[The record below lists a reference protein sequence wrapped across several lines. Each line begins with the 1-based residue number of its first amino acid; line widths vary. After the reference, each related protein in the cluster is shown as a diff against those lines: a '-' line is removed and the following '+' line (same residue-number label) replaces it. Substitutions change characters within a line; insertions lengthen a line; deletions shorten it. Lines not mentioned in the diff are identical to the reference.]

1 MIRSELVLRVA
12 ARHPGMTR
20 AAAEAAVDAMLG
32 RIAEALADGDR
43 VEIRDFGSFS
53 TRRRGPR
60 KAFDPRAG
68 RPIEVGERTAVAFR
82 PGRWMR
88 GLVNEGNAS
97 GGKQDRDP
105 VPPLNAR
112 RGWTS
117 VRTEE

>member
-20 AAAEAAVDAMLG
+20 TAAEAAVDAMLG

-53 TRRRGPR
+53 TRRRAPR

-68 RPIEVGERTAVAFR
+68 RQIEVGERIAIAFR
-82 PGRWMR
+82 PGKWMR
-88 GLVNEGNAS
+88 GLVNVEDAS
-97 GGKQDRDP
+97 DGKQDRDP
-105 VPPLNAR
+105 GPPLNAR

-117 VRTEE
+117 VRSED

>member
-32 RIAEALADGDR
+32 RIAEALAAGDR

-68 RPIEVGERTAVAFR
+68 RPIEVGERIAIAFR

-88 GLVNEGNAS
+88 ELLNEGTAP
-97 GGKQDRDP
+97 GGKSDRDP
-105 VPPLNAR
+105 GPPLNAR

-117 VRTEE
+117 ARSEE